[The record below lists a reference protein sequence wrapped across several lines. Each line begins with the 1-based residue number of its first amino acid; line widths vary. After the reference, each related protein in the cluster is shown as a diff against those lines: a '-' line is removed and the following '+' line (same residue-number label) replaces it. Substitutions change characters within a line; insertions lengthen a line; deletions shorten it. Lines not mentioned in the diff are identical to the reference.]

1 MNRVIFMAMQM
12 LDFAVRVPIVA
23 ARLCHARVSTSRSS
37 LPNKRVVRLKAAP
50 AICIPGITGQLCVD
64 LFRTTPSSTS
74 SIAVPWPL
82 D

>member
-1 MNRVIFMAMQM
+1 MAMQM

-23 ARLCHARVSTSRSS
+23 ARLCHARVLTS
-37 LPNKRVVRLKAAP
+37 LPSLPSKRVVRLKAAR
-50 AICIPGITGQLCVD
+50 AMCIPGITGQLCAD
-64 LFRTTPSSTS
+64 LFRTIPSSTS